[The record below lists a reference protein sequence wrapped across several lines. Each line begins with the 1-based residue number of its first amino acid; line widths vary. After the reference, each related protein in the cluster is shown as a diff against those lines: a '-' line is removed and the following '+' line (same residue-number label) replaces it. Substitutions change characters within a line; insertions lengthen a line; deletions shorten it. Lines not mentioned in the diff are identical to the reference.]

1 MGHVLAGQGLQLSYA
16 RDPSRRE
23 GFDPNSILRD
33 LYREGT
39 AHAMLPWQ
47 NGLRLAV
54 SDHLVLATEK
64 GTGEKGTGEKGTGEK
79 AIGEKAIGEKG
90 TGEKGIGRCLGVVA
104 ASDLATN
111 REPFLLVDAA
121 YIAPIANAALI
132 LHRMLAFAMLRIAGN
147 EAVPSVIAA
156 RVRTPFHADMLR
168 DFGRWF
174 AGASLFPAAPIDV
187 VIDLG
192 MAALAR
198 RIGRTVRP
206 GSPLV
211 SANGTFHAAAP
222 AYAGSAPAE
231 TLIVIDL
238 SAANDASIIEDARRL
253 YRARLPRGSRGG
265 LPAPLVDTA
274 RSAAS
279 SLRDVSAV

>member
-79 AIGEKAIGEKG
+79 AIGEKG

-121 YIAPIANAALI
+121 YIAPI
-132 LHRMLAFAMLRIAGN
+132 
-147 EAVPSVIAA
+147 
-156 RVRTPFHADMLR
+156 
-168 DFGRWF
+168 
-174 AGASLFPAAPIDV
+174 
-187 VIDLG
+187 
-192 MAALAR
+192 
-198 RIGRTVRP
+198 
-206 GSPLV
+206 
-211 SANGTFHAAAP
+211 
-222 AYAGSAPAE
+222 
-231 TLIVIDL
+231 
-238 SAANDASIIEDARRL
+238 
-253 YRARLPRGSRGG
+253 
-265 LPAPLVDTA
+265 
-274 RSAAS
+274 
-279 SLRDVSAV
+279 

>member
-64 GTGEKGTGEKGTGEK
+64 GTGEKGT
-79 AIGEKAIGEKG
+79 GEKAIGEKG